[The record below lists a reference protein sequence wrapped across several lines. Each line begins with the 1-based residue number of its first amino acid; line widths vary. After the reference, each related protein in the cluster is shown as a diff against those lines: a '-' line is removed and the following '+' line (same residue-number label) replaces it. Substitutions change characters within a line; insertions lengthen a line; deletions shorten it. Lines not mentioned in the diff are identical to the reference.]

1 MQSNSIKFAIT
12 LFSRIWVA
20 IISIF
25 FIPIYVKIIGAESY
39 GLVAFYGTLS
49 GSLAILD
56 LGLSTAVSRQVT
68 LLIRQPDKQ
77 KDTKDLIFSVE
88 IIYWIVAF
96 LIGGIVILLAE
107 PISLYW
113 VKSKDLPIHT
123 IKKSVMLMGVV
134 FAAQFPASIYNGV
147 LIGLDKQ
154 VVNALATIASTTLK
168 AIGVIAVLKFV
179 DGTIE
184 SYFLWQVIIT
194 FLSTYFLR
202 LLVWRDIS
210 WLKEKSQFSFYQLKK
225 IWKFATG
232 MLIISLVTFFLG
244 QIDKI
249 IVSKLVL
256 LEFVGYYNL
265 AFMMANGISQVIAP
279 MYPIIFPKF
288 ATLESE
294 NNQKE
299 LILLYHKSCR
309 WISIIIFPIGITLI
323 LFAKEI
329 LILWTNNLVLT
340 NNTAPILR
348 VATAGTICNSMMWIP
363 YWYLLAKGIT
373 KFTIYQN
380 VIASL
385 ILVPLLFFWVGK
397 YGALGASFVW
407 LAVNIGYLTISLP
420 IFHMLY
426 LKGELLKWYK
436 NDIAQPFFYAI
447 IFIGIVKYIELNLEY
462 NIYILLG
469 ITLFFIILY
478 IILIP
483 ELRFFFTEIKSKYLK
498 WRLYH

>member
-323 LFAKEI
+323 LS
-329 LILWTNNLVLT
+329 
-340 NNTAPILR
+340 
-348 VATAGTICNSMMWIP
+348 AGI
-363 YWYLLAKGIT
+363 
-373 KFTIYQN
+373 
-380 VIASL
+380 
-385 ILVPLLFFWVGK
+385 
-397 YGALGASFVW
+397 
-407 LAVNIGYLTISLP
+407 
-420 IFHMLY
+420 
-426 LKGELLKWYK
+426 
-436 NDIAQPFFYAI
+436 
-447 IFIGIVKYIELNLEY
+447 
-462 NIYILLG
+462 
-469 ITLFFIILY
+469 
-478 IILIP
+478 
-483 ELRFFFTEIKSKYLK
+483 
-498 WRLYH
+498 